1 MPQSTAAPSKLQLQ
15 PQPQP
20 GLWGAFKQTIKQF
33 IKDDVLTLSGALA
46 FYAALSFAPLVIL
59 LMWAASFFGEETQE
73 QIITEMSGI
82 VGEAGGD
89 AIDMVMQSS
98 EANPRAGTVAG
109 LISLGVLLFS
119 ATTVFAQLQMS
130 LNRIWNVKA
139 NSGVSAGVWHWL
151 RKRVLSLGMVIA
163 IAFLLIISMVADMI
177 VSMLIGPIIEQA
189 GVWQVLSITVS
200 LCIFTLLFAV
210 MFKYLPDVEITWS
223 TVWVG
228 AAVTAVLFTLGKFL
242 IGLYLGHGGV
252 GSAYG
257 AAGSVIALLV
267 WVYFTSLAV
276 LYGAEV
282 TQVYARRTGKRI
294 TPSDRAVPLTA

>member
-1 MPQSTAAPSKLQLQ
+1 MPQSNAAQAQSTPQS
-15 PQPQP
+15 QPQP

-33 IKDDVLTLSGALA
+33 INDDVLTLSGALA

-73 QIITEMSGI
+73 QIVTELSGI
-82 VGEAGGD
+82 VGEAGAA
-89 AIDMVMQSS
+89 AIEMVLQSS

-109 LISLGVLLFS
+109 LISMGVLLFS
-119 ATTVFAQLQMS
+119 ATTVFAQLQIS

-139 NSGVSAGVWHWL
+139 NSGVSAGIWNWL

-177 VSMLIGPIIEQA
+177 VSMLIGPIIEQG
-189 GVWQVLSITVS
+189 GVWQVLSIVVS
-200 LCIFTLLFAV
+200 LGIFTLLFAM
-210 MFKYLPDVEITWS
+210 MFKYLPDVEITWH

-267 WVYFTSLAV
+267 WVYFTSLVV